1 MSAREERTTLTPGT
15 ALYDYALFRRGT
27 DPDGGIPRRGYPVP
41 DGAERPDGPAGPPPS
56 RPRLTWERARE
67 EVTAALA
74 GPLADPDPVR
84 ATAAVHHAVGPLRL
98 PDRTVLAVAAR
109 MPLDDES
116 AARATA
122 RRLTRT
128 GTTLTA
134 VGVGVALLTRLGEP
148 EDVPCLKALG
158 LLRGLGR
165 PAAAALD
172 PLDRQA
178 AALLHLTHLGR
189 DGTLTPLINA
199 ATATAPATA
208 PDSDSDSDSDSDD
221 RAARPVRDALVA
233 LVTAPDWATAIRWH
247 SRRIAEAAR
256 LDALLRAHP
265 DDTALT
271 TAAGRLLHAMASQ
284 YNARA
289 DLLDYGPAAEVY
301 RTVAARAGL
310 PDPDLD
316 HQALLLS
323 LAQDLHSGT
332 GALLDRP
339 AGEREALLALLERH
353 LGSEPPP
360 GPHDRRA
367 AWLARNRTRP
377 FDHPA
382 PPAPPTPLRIEV
394 VTGDPAIPTPVETRI
409 LIDGRPLV
417 PALFDK
423 GPAHP
428 PEHLLDGDVLLPGP
442 EPREVQ
448 LAEADCTEGCC
459 GALYVTV
466 RREGD
471 EVVWDGWRG
480 AAGPPPPE
488 LRFDAA
494 AYEAEVRRARA
505 DESWAW
511 PARRTA
517 RRITAA
523 LRARPELRTRW
534 ELRWIRAATD
544 WRDPD
549 LVTVNFGHRP
559 APATPPGPGE
569 DPAPSLTFE
578 WQLPDDGR
586 PPEAQ
591 AEAAVARLET
601 ADPKTYARLTGG
613 NRELAES
620 LGYTWPRRNRKNQE
634 E

>member
-1 MSAREERTTLTPGT
+1 MSARDERTTLTPGT
-15 ALYDYALFRRGT
+15 SLYDYALFRRGC
-27 DPDGGIPRRGYPVP
+27 DPDGGVPRRGYPL
-41 DGAERPDGPAGPPPS
+41 PDGPDRATGTPPS
-56 RPRLTWERARE
+56 GPRLTWERAQE
-67 EVTAALA
+67 EVTTALA

-84 ATAAVHHAVGPLRL
+84 AAAAVHHAVGRLVLLGL
-98 PDRTVLAVAAR
+98 PDRTVRAVAAR
-109 MPLDDES
+109 MPLEDEP
-116 AARATA
+116 AARAAA

-128 GTTLTA
+128 GTTPTA
-134 VGVGVALLTRLGEP
+134 VGVGVALLIRLGEP

-158 LLRGLGR
+158 LLRGLGS

-189 DGTLTPLINA
+189 DHTLTPLVDAAA
-199 ATATAPATA
+199 ATPDGGGFGDGPAT
-208 PDSDSDSDSDSDD
+208 
-221 RAARPVRDALVA
+221 RRVRDALVA
-233 LVTAPDWATAIRWH
+233 LVNAPDRDTAVRWQA
-247 SRRIAEAAR
+247 RRIAEAAR
-256 LDALLRAHP
+256 LDALLRARP

-271 TAAGRLLHAMASQ
+271 TAAGRLLHAMANR
-284 YNARA
+284 YDNRA

-301 RTVAARAGL
+301 RTVVERAGL

-323 LAQDLHSGT
+323 LAQDLDSGT

-353 LGSEPPP
+353 LGTEPPP

-367 AWLARNRTRP
+367 AWIARNRTRP
-377 FDHPA
+377 FGHPV
-382 PPAPPTPLRIEV
+382 PPAPLRIEV
-394 VTGDPAIPTPVETRI
+394 VAGDPDTRTAVETRI

-417 PALFDK
+417 PALFPK
-423 GPAHP
+423 GPGHP
-428 PEHLLDGDVLLPGP
+428 PEHLLDGDALLPGP

-466 RREGD
+466 RRDGD

-494 AYEAEVRRARA
+494 AYGAEVLRARA

-534 ELRWIRAATD
+534 ELRWIRATTD

-549 LVTVNFGHRP
+549 RVTVDFGHRP
-559 APATPPGPGE
+559 APAAPPAPGE
-569 DPAPSLTFE
+569 DPAPSLTFAWE
-578 WQLPDDGR
+578 LPDDGR
-586 PPEAQ
+586 PPEVR
-591 AEAAVARLET
+591 AEAAVARLES

-613 NRELAES
+613 DRRLAES
-620 LGYTWPRRNRKNQE
+620 LGYTWPRQGRSPRNQE